1 MIFPSLQHE
10 NVVQLKDKTRFDANE
25 SFTTQDET
33 ITNVEIQ
40 PEDMAGFFSVYDSS
54 DPNNMNEMWFL
65 DWAYE
70 TDGEK
75 TISVRVTTATGDK
88 TETYTIS
95 AVTQADDKL
104 FSNDGDL
111 YGFEPMLK
119 RYLPE
124 GKNSFKY
131 AHRAAQQKII
141 AYLDEQRIWK
151 RDGAK
156 FTKDDLINLD
166 EFKYW
171 SIFQTLLIVFE
182 SSQLSRDDIFQEKRE
197 QYDQDMRNARN
208 RGSLRL
214 DFNGDGEQ
222 AEYEKNNNV
231 TTRLIRR

>member
-214 DFNGDGEQ
+214 DFNGDGTQ
-222 AEYEKNNNV
+222 TEYEKNNNV

>member
-75 TISVRVTTATGDK
+75 TVSVRVSTATGDK
-88 TETYTIS
+88 TETYTIN

-111 YGFEPMLK
+111 CGFEPMLK